1 LTPDAPDT
9 SGSFLL
15 SARLRIVRHL
25 LFWLWV
31 YAMDVGIFGL
41 GYNNVKFFML
51 MALLEMPTQM
61 FFAYSIMYFILPKY
75 LLKKKMGTALLL
87 FVGVFLVSGVV
98 SHVLFM
104 NFGGYPNEHPPLWDW
119 LKIAMRAFYALLQG
133 SLAVGVKL
141 VLTWYTNEKKL
152 SSMEKSRMA
161 SELKMLKDQVNP
173 HFLFNTLNNL
183 YGLVARNTTH
193 AQESIL
199 RLSGILH
206 FMLHESN
213 SPTISMQKEIR
224 CIQDYIELEKLRY
237 SGTLS
242 ISFNVQEPVREL
254 HVVPL
259 TLFPFVENS
268 FKHGASELIRD
279 AWINIDFSIYK
290 NEFVFKIENSKR
302 ALMISP
308 PSGGIG
314 LSNVKRRLELVYEQD
329 HSLQIIDSPE
339 TFLVILK
346 IALNRMQNPDQK
358 KYESQMSYRR
368 G

>member
-1 LTPDAPDT
+1 
-9 SGSFLL
+9 
-15 SARLRIVRHL
+15 
-25 LFWLWV
+25 
-31 YAMDVGIFGL
+31 
-41 GYNNVKFFML
+41 
-51 MALLEMPTQM
+51 
-61 FFAYSIMYFILPKY
+61 
-75 LLKKKMGTALLL
+75 
-87 FVGVFLVSGVV
+87 
-98 SHVLFM
+98 M

-133 SLAVGVKL
+133 CLAVGVKL

-242 ISFNVQEPVREL
+242 ISFNVQESVREL

-279 AWINIDFSIYK
+279 AWINIDFSVYK

-302 ALMISP
+302 PLMISP
-308 PSGGIG
+308 PAGGIG

-346 IALNRMQNPDQK
+346 ITLNRMQNPDQK